1 MKKKNMKNVW
11 LILLATLGSY
21 SLFAQKV
28 DTVFADAAGTYYH
41 VYSEKGSNEAL
52 ALAKEMDTRFV
63 VYNRLFR
70 FSTTTLTQ
78 PLVVRSFADK
88 TAYDDYISAKLGT
101 TRAGAVY
108 LHYNNRPELNELV
121 VLENSEEAKQFFP
134 HQAFIQ
140 FLRAFIPNPP
150 SWLQEGLAIY
160 FTTLGYDRTTGEVTY
175 EENLAWL
182 DTVKG
187 WGKSAPS
194 LESIIMSD
202 IQNPV
207 ASPQIQGASWALI
220 SFLLNTDNEE
230 FRRSLYEIFMVLSP
244 SESREGNSRLAL
256 KRITPWI
263 DIDQF
268 TGEYTQY
275 LADRKTF
282 VELID
287 LGRQAYAAKDSAK
300 AEVLFLSAMNLQP
313 THYAPH
319 YYLGLLSYEQKKYDM
334 AENYYRSALVYGA
347 DEALVNYAL
356 GLNAGAAGRKADA
369 VRYLEKAAAAAP
381 ERYKAK
387 VQDLLPRFK

>member
-1 MKKKNMKNVW
+1 MKKKGIW
-11 LILLATLGSY
+11 LIILATIGLY
-21 SLFAQKV
+21 SLFALEV

-52 ALAKEMDTRFV
+52 ALAKEMDARFV

-78 PLVVRSFADK
+78 PLVVRSFTNK

-108 LHYNNRPELNELV
+108 LHYNNRLDLNELV
-121 VLENSEEAKQFFP
+121 VLENSEEAKQVFP

-150 SWLQEGLAIY
+150 TWLQEGLAIY
-160 FTTLGYDRTTGEVTY
+160 FTTLGYDRTTGEATY
-175 EENLAWL
+175 EENLSWL

-187 WGKSAPS
+187 WGKAAPS

-202 IQNPV
+202 LQNPV
-207 ASPQIQGASWALI
+207 ASPQIQGASWALV

-263 DIDQF
+263 DLNQF
-268 TGEYTQY
+268 TGEYTRY

-282 VELID
+282 AELID
-287 LGRQAYAAKDSAK
+287 LGRQAYAAKDSAR

-369 VRYLEKAAAAAP
+369 VRYLEKAAAVAP
-381 ERYKAK
+381 ERYKTK
-387 VQDLLPRFK
+387 VQDILPRFK